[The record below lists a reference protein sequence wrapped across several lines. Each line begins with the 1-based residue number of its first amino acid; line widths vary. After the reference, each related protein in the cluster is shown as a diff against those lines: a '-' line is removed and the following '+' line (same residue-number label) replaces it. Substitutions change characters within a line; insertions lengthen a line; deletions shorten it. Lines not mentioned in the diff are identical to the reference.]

1 MLPISSGDHGT
12 RPGLMRPTRNDAGE
26 VLFETTVKG
35 VLGAEPPRKS
45 VGSIGGV
52 FFPKGSRQKTITDAD
67 D

>member
-1 MLPISSGDHGT
+1 VK
-12 RPGLMRPTRNDAGE
+12 
-26 VLFETTVKG
+26 VLFEITVKG

-45 VGSIGGV
+45 VGPIGGV